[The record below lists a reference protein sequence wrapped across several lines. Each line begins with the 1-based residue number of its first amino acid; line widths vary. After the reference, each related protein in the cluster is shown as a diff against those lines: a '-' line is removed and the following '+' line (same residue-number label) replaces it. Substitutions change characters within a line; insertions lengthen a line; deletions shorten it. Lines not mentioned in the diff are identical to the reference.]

1 MNRSTPRISTASAV
15 RVCQDESICKDIITE
30 ETGWLE
36 YGRYLTL
43 AERRRVRQERV
54 SKILKENRK
63 GALS

>member
-15 RVCQDESICKDIITE
+15 RVCQFAEPDIITE
-30 ETGWLE
+30 ETGWVE
-36 YGRYLTL
+36 YGKYPTL